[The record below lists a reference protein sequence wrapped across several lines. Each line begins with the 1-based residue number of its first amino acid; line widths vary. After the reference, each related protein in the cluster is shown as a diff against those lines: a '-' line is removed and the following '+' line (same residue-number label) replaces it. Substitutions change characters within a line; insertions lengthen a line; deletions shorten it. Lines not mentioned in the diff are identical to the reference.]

1 MRLITAVIRF
11 NLLSARL
18 SFRRF
23 FFRLL
28 IVTDFPFLRLCN
40 ITDSVVYQNF
50 FKMPDN
56 KKLPDFLPG
65 YRGKPRKKEEF

>member
-1 MRLITAVIRF
+1 MRLIAAVIRF
-11 NLLSARL
+11 NLLFARL

-50 FKMPDN
+50 FKN
-56 KKLPDFLPG
+56 ARQQKVA
-65 YRGKPRKKEEF
+65 

>member
-18 SFRRF
+18 SLRRF

-50 FKMPDN
+50 FKN
-56 KKLPDFLPG
+56 ARQQKVA
-65 YRGKPRKKEEF
+65 

>member
-11 NLLSARL
+11 NFLSVVS

-23 FFRLL
+23 FFCLL

-40 ITDSVVYQNF
+40 ITDFVGYQHF
-50 FKMPDN
+50 FKN
-56 KKLPDFLPG
+56 ARQQKSCLIFCLII
-65 YRGKPRKKEEF
+65 KEN